1 MAMSPS
7 SYRVLLLAGLCLLLV
22 ACDGPGVPL
31 GHSAEAGGPPLV
43 FGATISI
50 TGPTAKEG
58 EYTRDGYLLAVE
70 AINRAGGIRVGDKHY
85 RVALQYYDDQSDPQR
100 VPALYQKLLNED
112 HVNFLLG
119 PYTSALTAA
128 AAPVAEAGRVPMVDA
143 HGSAESIF
151 AHGYRYTFGIL
162 SPARNYLRGVIAVV
176 HSKDP
181 TAHTVAL
188 LGADEPF
195 AHEVLTGAADYAHDA
210 GLIVVYSAFY
220 PVNPPDLT
228 PLLLAAQA
236 QHPDILLGAGHLQDS
251 LLITR
256 QAHDLGLAPRAMGFT
271 AGPSAPEFR
280 TNLGAGANYIFGAT
294 QWTDALQ
301 YRGDDPWETPRA
313 YAAAFKAQH
322 PDYSE
327 VPYQTAESSAALIV
341 FQRAIETAGSLDPD
355 QVRAALAGLDM
366 MTFYGRI
373 KFDSRGVNI
382 YKPMAVEQLQPD
394 GRKYTVFP
402 QDAAEKDA
410 LYPMPPPHPAP
421 PTPP

>member
-1 MAMSPS
+1 MATLPS
-7 SYRVLLLAGLCLLLV
+7 VIRFLLLASFLLLAGCNE
-22 ACDGPGVPL
+22 AAVPI

-58 EYTRDGYLLAVE
+58 EYTRDGYLLAVA
-70 AINRAGGIRVGDKHY
+70 AINNAGGIRVGDKHY
-85 RVALQYYDDQSDPQR
+85 RVALQYYDDQSDPAR
-100 VPALYQKLLNED
+100 VPALYQKLLDED

-151 AHGYRYTFGIL
+151 AQGYHYTFGIL

-176 HSKDP
+176 QGKDP
-181 TAHTVAL
+181 SVQSVAL
-188 LGADEPF
+188 LGSDEPF
-195 AHEVLTGAADYAHDA
+195 AHEVLAGAAEYAHDV
-210 GLIVVYSAFY
+210 GLNVVYSAFY
-220 PVNPPDLT
+220 PVNPADLT
-228 PLLLAAQA
+228 DVLQAAGA
-236 QHPDILLGAGHLQDS
+236 HHPDILLGAGHLQDS

-256 QAHDLGLAPRAMGFT
+256 QVHELGLAPKALGFT

-280 TNLGAGANYIFGAT
+280 ANLGAGADYIFGAT

-301 YRGDDPWETPRA
+301 YRGDDPWSTPRA

-322 PDYSE
+322 PDYSA

-341 FQRAIETAGSLDPD
+341 FQRAIETANSLDPD
-355 QVRAALAGLDM
+355 RVRAALAGLDM

-394 GRKYTVFP
+394 GAKYTVFP
-402 QDAAEKDA
+402 SDAAEKAA
-410 LYPMPPPHPAP
+410 LYPMPPPALAV
-421 PTPP
+421 PTP

>member
-1 MAMSPS
+1 MVLRLPA
-7 SYRVLLLAGLCLLLV
+7 YCGVLLGSLMLA
-22 ACDGPGVPL
+22 ACAGADLPL
-31 GHSAEAGGPPLV
+31 GHSAEAGGPPIL

-58 EYTRDGYLLAVE
+58 EYTRDGYLLAMDT
-70 AINRAGGIRVGDKHY
+70 INRAGGIRVGDKHY
-85 RVALQYYDDQSDPQR
+85 RVALQYYDDGSDPAR
-100 VPALYQKLLNED
+100 VPPLYQKLLTTD

-128 AAPVAEAGRVPMVDA
+128 AVPVAEAAQIPLLDA
-143 HGSAESIF
+143 HGSAESLF
-151 AHGYRYTFGIL
+151 SGTHYTFGIL
-162 SPARNYLRGVIAVV
+162 SPAANYLRGVIAVV
-176 HSKDP
+176 HAKDP
-181 TAHTVAL
+181 TAQTVAL

-195 AHEVLTGAADYAHDA
+195 AHEVLTGAAAYARDS
-210 GLIVVYSAFY
+210 GLTVVYQAFY
-220 PVNPPDLT
+220 PLNPPDLT
-228 PLLLAAQA
+228 ALLTAVKA

-256 QAHDLGLAPRAMGFT
+256 QVHELRLAPKALGFT

-280 TNLGAGANYIFGAT
+280 ANLKGEADYIFGAT

-301 YRGDDPWETPRA
+301 YRGDDFWGTPRA
-313 YAAAFKAQH
+313 YAQAFKAQY
-322 PDYSE
+322 PAYTE

-341 FQRAIETAGSLDPD
+341 FQRAIEQAGSLDPA
-355 QVRAALAGLDM
+355 QVRAALAGLDL

-394 GRKYTVFP
+394 GHKYTVFP
-402 QDAAEKDA
+402 QDAAEKDS
-410 LYPMPPPHPAP
+410 LYPMP
-421 PTPP
+421 TP

>member
-1 MAMSPS
+1 M
-7 SYRVLLLAGLCLLLV
+7 VLRPFAYCTLLGILVFLV
-22 ACDGPGVPL
+22 ACAGVDLPL
-31 GHSAEAGGPPLV
+31 GHSAEAGGPPIL

-58 EYTRDGYLLAVE
+58 EYTRDGYLLAVDT
-70 AINRAGGIRVGDKHY
+70 INRAGGIRVGDKHY
-85 RVALQYYDDQSDPQR
+85 RIALQYYDDGSDPAR
-100 VPALYQKLLNED
+100 VPPLYQKLLTTD

-128 AAPVAEAGRVPMVDA
+128 AVPVAEAAHIPLVDA
-143 HGSAESIF
+143 HGSAEAIF
-151 AHGYRYTFGIL
+151 AAGTHYTFGVL
-162 SPARNYLRGVIAVV
+162 SPAANYLRGVIAVV
-176 HSKDP
+176 HAKDP

-195 AHEVLTGAADYAHDA
+195 AHEVLTGAAAYVRDS
-210 GLIVVYSAFY
+210 GLTVVYQAFY

-228 PLLLAAQA
+228 TLLMAVKA
-236 QHPDILLGAGHLQDS
+236 QHPDIMLGAGHLQDS

-256 QAHDLGLAPRAMGFT
+256 QVHELQLAPKALGFT
-271 AGPSAPEFR
+271 AGPSTPEFR
-280 TNLGAGANYIFGAT
+280 TNLKAEADYIFGAT

-301 YRGDDPWETPRA
+301 YRGDDPWGTPRA
-313 YAAAFKAQH
+313 YAQAFKAQY
-322 PDYSE
+322 PAYNE

-341 FQRAIETAGSLDPD
+341 FQRAIEQADSLDPT
-355 QVRAALAGLDM
+355 QVRTALAGLDL

-394 GRKYTVFP
+394 GHKYTVFP
-402 QDAAEKDA
+402 QDAAEKDP
-410 LYPMPPPHPAP
+410 LYPMP
-421 PTPP
+421 TPR

>member
-1 MAMSPS
+1 MMWGRA
-7 SYRVLLLAGLCLLLV
+7 LLALALLAGLA
-22 ACDGPGVPL
+22 ACAGPDLPL
-31 GHSAEAGGPPLV
+31 GHAAEAGGPPLV

-58 EYTRDGYLLAVE
+58 EYTRDGYLLAVDT
-70 AINRAGGIRVGDKHY
+70 INAAGGVRVGDKHY
-85 RVALQYYDDQSDPQR
+85 RVALQYYDDGSDPAR
-100 VPALYQKLLNED
+100 VPALYRKLLTED

-128 AAPVAEAGRVPMVDA
+128 AAPVAEAARVPMVDA

-151 AHGYRYTFGIL
+151 TQGYHYTFGIL
-162 SPARNYLRGVIAVV
+162 SPASNYLRGVIAVV
-176 HSKDP
+176 RALDP

-195 AHEVLTGAADYAHDA
+195 SHEVLTGAAQYATDA
-210 GLIVVYSAFY
+210 GMVVVYDAFY
-220 PVNPPDLT
+220 PVNPADLSSV
-228 PLLLAAQA
+228 LLAVKAQR
-236 QHPDILLGAGHLQDS
+236 PDILLGAGHLQDS
-251 LLITR
+251 LLIAR
-256 QAHDLGLAPRAMGFT
+256 QARALGLAPRALGFT

-280 TNLGAGANYIFGAT
+280 ANLRAEADYIFGAT

-301 YRGDDPWETPRA
+301 YHGEDPWETPRA
-313 YAAAFKAQH
+313 YATAFKARH

-327 VPYQTAESSAALIV
+327 VPYQTAESSAALVV
-341 FQRAIETAGSLDPD
+341 FQRAIEQANSLDPGA
-355 QVRAALAGLDM
+355 VRAALAGLDM

-394 GRKYTVFP
+394 GHKYTVFP
-402 QDAAEKDA
+402 RDAAEREA
-410 LYPMPPPHPAP
+410 LYPIPPPP
-421 PTPP
+421 P